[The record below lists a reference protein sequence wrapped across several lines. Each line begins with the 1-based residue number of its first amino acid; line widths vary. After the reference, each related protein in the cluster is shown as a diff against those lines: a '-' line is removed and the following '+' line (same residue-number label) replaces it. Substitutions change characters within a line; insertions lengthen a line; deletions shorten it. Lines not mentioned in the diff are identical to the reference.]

1 MRLNFKIMKLKKNY
15 FVFLLFLCCG
25 IMIIFQPSCTQNDNF
40 VGVDDHSTYLHI
52 NIKDNQRFSS
62 HELSVLKESFE
73 RVGEYVKNEDGK
85 WGLTITSGKDINMSE
100 TLFQFIKEHIE
111 LANRQNEIYSL
122 LEEKGIKFE
131 KPKHLTLYND
141 TPRLKLR
148 SEEGDP
154 PRLKEGAEYEHIYGL
169 GYVMEIATLDHDTTL
184 KVLNAKQS
192 AASDISQFASTIG
205 LFLPIAVSAYLVSTL
220 AWLEGKQFSKFEDD
234 YLESGSDKG
243 LTLVTTTYYMQD
255 GGLPVT
261 TYFVMENE

>member
-111 LANRQNEIYSL
+111 LVNRQNEIYAL

-131 KPKHLTLYND
+131 MPKHLILYNS

-148 SEEGDP
+148 SQEADDP
-154 PRLKEGAEYEHIYGL
+154 PRIKNGSEYEYIV
-169 GYVMEIATLDHDTTL
+169 GYPYVLERITLDHSVTL
-184 KVLNAKQS
+184 QVLNAKQS
-192 AASDISQFASTIG
+192 AASDVSQFATLLGMIPYFTAG
-205 LFLPIAVSAYLVSTL
+205 AVLVSSM

-234 YLESGSDKG
+234 YLESGSNRGITMEIWHWDMG
-243 LTLVTTTYYMQD
+243 N
-255 GGLPVT
+255 GFPVT
-261 TYFVMENE
+261 TYSVFEN